1 MAIDTPSAQY
11 NSMKPVRDMIEA
23 IMGGTQ
29 TMRKAGKKYLP
40 QEPNESD
47 KAYDVRLRRSTFF
60 NAYKKAVRTLVG
72 KPFSEPLKTEGF
84 TPELEEIIKDVDL
97 TGRSLQSF
105 AKDVFFHSIK
115 DGITFI
121 LVDFPSLDGP
131 VSVTEQRRNRIRP
144 YLVQIDCRRIIGW
157 RYEIINGQQVLTEVR
172 ITETIERPD
181 PEDDYNTIPV
191 QRVRLL
197 RRDSYEIWELQRSLE
212 NKQEYMLVETGV
224 ITLGEIPLVAVYTN
238 REDFFVAQPPLLDLA
253 DLNIEHWQ
261 SRSDQSTILH
271 VARVPIL
278 FGAGIPGDESGEIT
292 IGPNS
297 FTRVEN
303 PSARLEYVEHSGKA
317 IEAGRQEIIDIEQ
330 RMKILGMEPLVK
342 NQIQTAT
349 EKSYDRDDFDC
360 ELAQMVASLEEGL
373 EHALEYCAKW
383 LGQDYQG
390 DIEIFDDFAIDLS
403 SVTDLEY
410 LWRARQQGDLPQ
422 RVFLE
427 ELKRRKVLSATVD
440 IDEAISEA
448 EIEGGPLGRLVN
460 TAGAEGNANLS
471 E

>member
-84 TPELEEIIKDVDL
+84 TPELDEIIKDVDL

-181 PEDDYNTIPV
+181 PEDDYT
-191 QRVRLL
+191 
-197 RRDSYEIWELQRSLE
+197 
-212 NKQEYMLVETGV
+212 T
-224 ITLGEIPLVAVYTN
+224 
-238 REDFFVAQPPLLDLA
+238 
-253 DLNIEHWQ
+253 
-261 SRSDQSTILH
+261 
-271 VARVPIL
+271 
-278 FGAGIPGDESGEIT
+278 
-292 IGPNS
+292 
-297 FTRVEN
+297 
-303 PSARLEYVEHSGKA
+303 
-317 IEAGRQEIIDIEQ
+317 
-330 RMKILGMEPLVK
+330 
-342 NQIQTAT
+342 
-349 EKSYDRDDFDC
+349 
-360 ELAQMVASLEEGL
+360 
-373 EHALEYCAKW
+373 
-383 LGQDYQG
+383 
-390 DIEIFDDFAIDLS
+390 
-403 SVTDLEY
+403 
-410 LWRARQQGDLPQ
+410 
-422 RVFLE
+422 
-427 ELKRRKVLSATVD
+427 
-440 IDEAISEA
+440 
-448 EIEGGPLGRLVN
+448 
-460 TAGAEGNANLS
+460 
-471 E
+471 